1 VTLVLFFG
9 EIIPSAIFTGPNQL
23 AIASKMVPLVRFFFV
38 ILAPLAVP
46 IAKMLDILLGHNE
59 DGEKYDR
66 NELSALV
73 RIMYEERLAEKQ
85 RRKTKRLTREQSD
98 EYQKRELL
106 RQSVKS
112 SLRLDEVTIVEGA
125 LQMSEK
131 TVKDILTPWK
141 KVKCEKKSEVLTT
154 ETIDRLYHHGYSRI
168 PVYDDTSSAHSSGDL
183 TKAVCGIC
191 LTRDLIVMH
200 PRFTMNST
208 KVSDMK
214 LLRPQCIGPNMNLVD
229 ALNKLQCGLVGIS
242 KSVRTGGHLAVVCLD
257 PDKANNALKRHVP
270 IPPEAGIL
278 GVVSLEDV
286 IEEIIQEEIYDESD
300 KKDANN
306 YGSIIV

>member
-23 AIASKMVPLVRFFFV
+23 AISSKMVPLVRFFLV

-66 NELSALV
+66 RELSALV

-85 RRKTKRLTREQSD
+85 RRKTRGLTRKESE
-98 EYQKRELL
+98 EYEKQEFMRCTTKRSPL
-106 RQSVKS
+106 RF
-112 SLRLDEVTIVEGA
+112 DEVTIVEGA

-154 ETIDRLYHHGYSRI
+154 ETIDRLYHHGHSRI
-168 PVYDDTSSAHSSGDL
+168 PVYDDTSSAHSSSDL

-191 LTRDLIVMH
+191 LTRDLIVIY
-200 PRFTMNST
+200 PRFIMTA
-208 KVSDMK
+208 VRISDMK
-214 LLRPQCIGPNMNLVD
+214 LLQPQCIGPNVNLVD
-229 ALNKLQCGLVGIS
+229 ALNKLQDGLVGVH
-242 KSVRTGGHLAVVCLD
+242 KGGHLAVVCLD
-257 PDKANNALKRHVP
+257 PDKANNALEKGLP
-270 IPPEAGIL
+270 IPSEAGVL

-300 KKDANN
+300 KKDAIN
-306 YGSIIV
+306 YGSMRSFV